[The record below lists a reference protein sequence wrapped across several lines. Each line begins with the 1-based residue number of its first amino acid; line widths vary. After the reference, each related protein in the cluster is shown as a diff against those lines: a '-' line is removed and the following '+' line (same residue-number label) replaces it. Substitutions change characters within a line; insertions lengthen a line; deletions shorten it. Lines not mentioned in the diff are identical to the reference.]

1 MGNEPCLTWNVLIKY
16 NFNNILKETR
26 IKNNKKKKERKKS
39 HDKESK
45 NSRKFLRRRPCN
57 VN

>member
-26 IKNNKKKKERKKS
+26 IKNNKKKKKREKKATTRKVRIQ
-39 HDKESK
+39 ESF
-45 NSRKFLRRRPCN
+45 SVVVRAM
-57 VN
+57 